1 MIYVISNAIGLKDI
15 RYLIEMFL
23 NKTAMEKYIKHFNE
37 IDIHDVPIVGGKN
50 ASLGEMFQKLT
61 SKGVQVPD
69 GFATTSS
76 AYWHFL
82 EEAAIKDNLFQEL
95 GKLNTKDFSNLREV
109 GAKARNLILK
119 AGFPAA
125 IKKSVEEGFDAL
137 SKKYKGELSLAV
149 RSSATA
155 EDLPSASFAGQQETY
170 LNIRGKVELIKACQ
184 KCYASL
190 FTDRAIK
197 YREDNHFDHTIVA
210 LSIGIQLMVRS
221 DLASSGVNFTLDPDT
236 GFDKVVLVSSIWG
249 LGENIVQGTINP
261 DEYFVFKPSLKKG
274 IPQPII
280 SRKLG
285 SKEKTMVY
293 DTSGS
298 GTINLETKIE
308 KQEQFVLTDAE
319 VQKLAEWSMII
330 EDHYGRPMDIEWAKD
345 GQTNELFIVQA
356 RPETVQ
362 SANKNKLKITTF
374 SLLEKG
380 KEITRGM
387 GLGNK
392 ISSGKARVLH
402 SPKESDKLQSGE
414 ILVTERTDPD
424 WDPIMKRAAGI
435 ITNQGG
441 RTSHAAI
448 VAREVGV
455 AAIVGSVNATKVIKD
470 GQEITISCAGGDTGI
485 VYEGRL
491 KWDEKEVDTKALKK
505 PETQPMLILADPDQA
520 FKLSFY
526 PTEGVGLMRLEFVI
540 NNSIQI
546 HPMALKR
553 FDTLKDVSAKKEI
566 EKLTHHYPNKADYF
580 VHKLAEG
587 VGTIAAAFYPKDV
600 IVRTSDFKSNE
611 YANLIGGKEFEPVE
625 SNPMIGFRGAS
636 RYYHPKYQEAFELE
650 CRAMKMVREDMG
662 FDNVKIMI
670 PFCRTLKEAK
680 KVVNLM
686 AANGLKRGENGLQLY
701 MMTEIPNNVILAEE
715 FATFFDGFSIG
726 SNDLTQL
733 TLGVD
738 RDSELLSDIFDI
750 NDPGVKKMIASVIA
764 SAHKT
769 HTKIGLCGQAP
780 SDYPEFAQFLV
791 ENGINSISFSPDA
804 LISGIEN
811 INKAEES
818 KVGFGMAESSN

>member
-1 MIYVISNAIGLKDI
+1 MQN
-15 RYLIEMFL
+15 F
-23 NKTAMEKYIKHFNE
+23 IKHFNQ
-37 IDIHDVPIVGGKN
+37 IDINDIPEVGGKN

-61 SKGVQVPD
+61 SKGVNVPD
-69 GFATTSS
+69 GFATTSA

-82 EEAAIKDNLFQEL
+82 EEAHLKDIIFNEL
-95 GKLNTKDFSNLREV
+95 QKLDKKEFSNLRAV
-109 GAKARNLILK
+109 GTSIRNAIAKAE
-119 AGFPAA
+119 FPEA
-125 IKKSVEEGFDAL
+125 IKTSVEKGFESL
-137 SKKYKGELSLAV
+137 VKKYGKEISLAV

-155 EDLPSASFAGQQETY
+155 EDLPNASFAGQQETY
-170 LNIRGKVELIKACQ
+170 LNVRGIDELIVACH

-197 YREDNHFDHTIVA
+197 YREDNHFDQTKVA
-210 LSIGIQLMVRS
+210 LSIGVQLMVRS
-221 DLASSGVNFTLDPDT
+221 DLAASGVNFTLDPDT
-236 GFDKVVLVSSIWG
+236 GFDQVVLVSSIWG
-249 LGENIVQGTINP
+249 LGENIVQGSINP
-261 DEYFVFKPSLKKG
+261 DEYFVFKPSLKNG
-274 IPQPII
+274 IRQPIV
-280 SRKLG
+280 SRQLG

-293 DTSGS
+293 DSKGS
-298 GTINLETKIE
+298 GTVNLDTAAE
-308 KQEQFVLTDAE
+308 KQEAFVLTDAE
-319 VQKLAEWSMII
+319 VVKLAQWSMII
-330 EDHYGRPMDIEWAKD
+330 EEHYKRPMDIEWAKD

-362 SANKNKLKITTF
+362 SANKDKLKITTYT
-374 SLLEKG
+374 LLEKG
-380 KEITRGM
+380 KELTRGM

-435 ITNQGG
+435 ITDQGG

-448 VAREVGV
+448 VAREVGA
-455 AAIVGSVNATKVIKD
+455 AAIVGSVNATQVIKD
-470 GQEITISCAGGDTGI
+470 GQEITISCAEGDTGV

-491 KWDEKEVDTKALKK
+491 KWDEMEVDTKALKK
-505 PETQPMLILADPDQA
+505 PETQALLILADPDQA

-526 PTEGVGLMRLEFVI
+526 PTAGVGLMRLEFVI

-546 HPMALKR
+546 HPMALKH
-553 FDTLKDVSAKKEI
+553 FDTLNDDSAKKEI

-650 CRAMKMVREDMG
+650 CMAMKMVREDMG
-662 FDNVKIMI
+662 FTNVKIMI
-670 PFCRTLKEAK
+670 PFCRTLKEAE

-686 AANGLKRGENGLQLY
+686 AKNGLKRGENGLELY

-715 FATFFDGFSIG
+715 FAKFFDGFSIG

-791 ENGINSISFSPDA
+791 EHRINSISFNPDA

-818 KVGFGMAESSN
+818 KVSFGMAESSN